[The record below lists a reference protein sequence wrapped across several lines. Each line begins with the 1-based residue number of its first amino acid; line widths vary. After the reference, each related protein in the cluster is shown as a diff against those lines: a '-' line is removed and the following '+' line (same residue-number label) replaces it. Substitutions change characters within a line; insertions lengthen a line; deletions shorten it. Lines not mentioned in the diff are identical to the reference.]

1 MKDRRSHAR
10 VRFQEPVSGEV
21 RLFNDVVVHRSGDA
35 EWIALSREAAATG
48 ELVFLDLEEDGAP
61 NQVAVWVIESRPV
74 LLDGDIRYRIRLH
87 SDDMAP
93 ILFEQ
98 QIRRG

>member
-1 MKDRRSHAR
+1 
-10 VRFQEPVSGEV
+10 VSGEV
-21 RLFNDVVVHRSGDA
+21 RLFNDVVVHRNGVA

-48 ELVFLDLEEDGAP
+48 ELVFLDLEEDGAA

-74 LLDGDIRYRIRLH
+74 LLDGDMRYRIRLH

-98 QIRRG
+98 QVRRG